1 MNRIVFILDTGLPVI
16 YETVKRF
23 VDWQD
28 SVLLAVTKFPAKRT
42 TGVEYV
48 LLDGADDIERIA
60 DDIARRYG
68 RLDILILGTAERIS
82 DGAVGLGHDYERFTD
97 VLTKNVMLCRSMIEV
112 FQPLLEKGMKRIA
125 CITEKESSNSWSE
138 GSADLA
144 YSASLAAVN
153 MLGRM
158 MFNRLR
164 PSGFTFRWFCD
175 ADMPGGMS
183 AAEYITSALCFDPK
197 EPYTHSDEN
206 RFVLRDAYLREISW

>member
-28 SVLLAVTKFPAKRT
+28 SVLLAVTKLPVKRT

-82 DGAVGLGHDYERFTD
+82 DGVIGSGHDYERFTD
-97 VLTKNVMLCRSMIEV
+97 VLTENVMLCRSMIEA

-125 CITEKESSNSWSE
+125 GITEKESSNGWSE
-138 GSADLA
+138 GCADLA

-175 ADMPGGMS
+175 AGVPGGMS
-183 AAEYITSALCFDPK
+183 AAEYIISALCFDPK